1 MNTVRPPARPWKQAI
16 YLWVGIVLVPI
27 GILIAP
33 LPGPGGV
40 PILAVAA
47 LLIITSSRRAASWVR
62 LHRRRWD
69 WMNEI
74 LLKGEGWLGGEMGR
88 ALRRT
93 NGRRNLVIAKP
104 PASRKERIL
113 DILLFPV
120 HVAIIL
126 TRAVAN
132 RYGWKLPGDARK
144 EHEGRTRASPSAS
157 RPASPDARSGRAAR
171 AGDREAKSGKSVKR
185 TPKDPVKVG
194 KKKTRDGTGDEV
206 HADVAGTG
214 CRSPPPS
221 RAASSRSLEDGR
233 GRSLVRRT
241 LCLGA
246 AGIGSR
252 DAPRGAGAIRK
263 ALPEAEE
270 IISYKIPAYRLPQGV
285 VIWFAGWKRHYSL
298 YPATDYVVS
307 ALSEELAPYEVEK
320 GTIRFPLDA
329 RVPVTLIGRITR
341 LRAEE
346 VAAKSAASG
355 KRGMRS

>member
-16 YLWVGIVLVPI
+16 YLWVGIILVPI

-33 LPGPGGV
+33 LPGPGGI

-144 EHEGRTRASPSAS
+144 ERKAERERRRLRRERHRRRNERQAGGSGDRA
-157 RPASPDARSGRAAR
+157 ARSGKP
-171 AGDREAKSGKSVKR
+171 EKR
-185 TPKDPVKVG
+185 TPKDPVKAG
-194 KKKTRDGTGDEV
+194 KKKTRDETGDRTARRRRKNRLPV
-206 HADVAGTG
+206 
-214 CRSPPPS
+214 
-221 RAASSRSLEDGR
+221 AAS
-233 GRSLVRRT
+233 V
-241 LCLGA
+241 
-246 AGIGSR
+246 
-252 DAPRGAGAIRK
+252 
-263 ALPEAEE
+263 
-270 IISYKIPAYRLPQGV
+270 QGGV
-285 VIWFAGWKRHYSL
+285 K
-298 YPATDYVVS
+298 P
-307 ALSEELAPYEVEK
+307 
-320 GTIRFPLDA
+320 
-329 RVPVTLIGRITR
+329 
-341 LRAEE
+341 
-346 VAAKSAASG
+346 
-355 KRGMRS
+355 

>member
-27 GILIAP
+27 GILVAP

-93 NGRRNLVIAKP
+93 NGRRNLVVAKP
-104 PASRKERIL
+104 PASRRERIL

-144 EHEGRTRASPSAS
+144 EQKAERERRRLRRKRLRKRRERQA
-157 RPASPDARSGRAAR
+157 GRA
-171 AGDREAKSGKSVKR
+171 GGREAKAGRSDGPRPRKTAKGVKN
-185 TPKDPVKVG
+185 TE
-194 KKKTRDGTGDEV
+194 DGA
-206 HADVAGTG
+206 ADVG
-214 CRSPPPS
+214 RRRRRKNRLPI
-221 RAASSRSLEDGR
+221 AAS
-233 GRSLVRRT
+233 V
-241 LCLGA
+241 
-246 AGIGSR
+246 
-252 DAPRGAGAIRK
+252 
-263 ALPEAEE
+263 
-270 IISYKIPAYRLPQGV
+270 QGGV
-285 VIWFAGWKRHYSL
+285 K
-298 YPATDYVVS
+298 P
-307 ALSEELAPYEVEK
+307 
-320 GTIRFPLDA
+320 
-329 RVPVTLIGRITR
+329 
-341 LRAEE
+341 
-346 VAAKSAASG
+346 
-355 KRGMRS
+355 